1 MSGRVTQERVPQ
13 DRPVVPAP
21 GRPEPPPVPLMLDSI
36 YLKTLR
42 DQRHG
47 LLGWAIGIALLVL
60 VESLIW
66 PSFKDMPNLDELF
79 EQYPSYMKELFDIE
93 AMTSGMGFLNAE
105 LFTLILPA
113 LFLIYAIARG
123 ARLIAGEEELGTL
136 DVLLVTPLSGA
147 RVLLE
152 KALGLVT
159 SVALLGVALLAATLA
174 CSLSI
179 GMGVSVG
186 EAFAG
191 CVAMV
196 LLGAEFG
203 LLALAVGA
211 ATGRRS
217 WAMAVPGALAV
228 AAYVLYVAGALLE
241 EVDPWQELSPVHQA
255 IKNGPLGGG
264 FPPSFLLL
272 VLGSV
277 VITVAALPVL
287 ERRDIAAPG

>member
-1 MSGRVTQERVPQ
+1 
-13 DRPVVPAP
+13 
-21 GRPEPPPVPLMLDSI
+21 MLDSI

-47 LLGWAIGIALLVL
+47 LLGWSIGVALLVL

-66 PSFKDMPNLDELF
+66 PSFKDMPDIEELF
-79 EQYPSYMKELFDIE
+79 DQYPSYMKELFDIE
-93 AMTSGMGFLNAE
+93 SMTSGMGFLNAE
-105 LFTLILPA
+105 LFTLLLPA
-113 LFLIYAIARG
+113 LFLVFAISRG

-159 SVALLGVALLAATLA
+159 SVVLLGVALLATTVA

-179 GMGVSVG
+179 GMGISVG
-186 EAFAG
+186 EALAG

-203 LLALAVGA
+203 LLALAIGA
-211 ATGRRS
+211 ATGRRAV
-217 WAMAVPGALAV
+217 AMAVPGALAV

-255 IKNGPLGGG
+255 IKEGPLGGG

-272 VLGSV
+272 VLGCV